1 MKINEFKLE
10 QFFTKYEFSVLYV
23 LCSSDCDPFN
33 IGELLDLDKDSKE
46 EFKKLWLGYT
56 ETLGNPLLRKEISLL
71 YKHTEPEDI
80 VVLSGAQ
87 ESIFIFM
94 NVFLEKSDHIIVQ
107 YPAYQSLFEVAV
119 SIGSEVTKWE
129 MSDEKNWELDIKFLN
144 KNIKKN
150 TKAIIINCPH
160 NPTGYLMSKKKFNAI
175 IDIARQ
181 HNLYVFSDEVYRFL
195 EFDENNRLPAICDLY
210 NKGISLGDMSKTF
223 GLPGLRIGWI
233 ATKDK
238 SLIQKIVSFKHYTTI
253 CNSAPSEFFSILAL
267 KNKDYII
274 ERNLKIIQNNLKLL
288 DRFFIKYSHLFSWI
302 KPRAGSIGFP
312 RIEFNKNVED
322 FCLELIKEKGVLLM
336 PSTIFN
342 FGEKH
347 FRIGFGRKNM
357 ADCLEMLEEYIQETS
372 F

>member
-10 QFFTKYEFSVLYV
+10 QFFTRYEFNVPYV
-23 LCSSDCDPFN
+23 LCSSDCEPFN
-33 IGELLDLDKDSKE
+33 AGELLTFDKDSKE
-46 EFKKLWLGYT
+46 ELKELELGYT
-56 ETLGNPLLRKEISLL
+56 ETLGNPLLRKEISSL
-71 YKHTEPEDI
+71 YKNTEYEDI

-87 ESIFIFM
+87 EGIFIFM

-119 SIGSEVTKWE
+119 SIGCEVTRWE
-129 MSDEKNWELDIKFLN
+129 MSDEKNWELDIEFLSDS
-144 KNIKKN
+144 IKEN

-160 NPTGYLMSKKKFNAI
+160 NPTGYLMSEKKFNDI
-175 IDIARQ
+175 IDIARK

-195 EFDENNRLPAICDLY
+195 EFDENDRLPPMCDLY

-274 ERNLKIIQNNLKLL
+274 KRNLKIIQNNLKLL
-288 DRFFIKYSHLFSWI
+288 DKFFLKYNHLFSWI

-312 RIEFNKNVED
+312 QIKFNKNVEE
-322 FCLELIKEKGVLLM
+322 FCLDLIKSKGILLM
-336 PSTIFN
+336 PSTKFD